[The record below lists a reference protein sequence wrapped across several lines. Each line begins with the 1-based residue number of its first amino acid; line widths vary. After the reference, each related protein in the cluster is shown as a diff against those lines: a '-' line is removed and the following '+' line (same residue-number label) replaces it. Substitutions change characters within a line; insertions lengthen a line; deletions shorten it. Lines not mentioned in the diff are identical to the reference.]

1 MALTWRVHATLS
13 RSAANGPGTR
23 FVVWAQGCTLGC
35 AGCFNPETHGPGGD
49 VRTVGDVAAEVLGTS
64 GIDGVTVSGGEPLEQ
79 PEALREFCGLVR
91 PSGLG
96 IVVLTGFARREI
108 EANPG
113 LSAAVERADMV
124 IAGRYNARLRIGA
137 GLRGS
142 SNKEYW
148 AITGRYGP
156 EDFAGVPESE
166 IVIAADGTISVT
178 GMHAWENEGAEET
191 DERSR

>member
-35 AGCFNPETHGPGGD
+35 AGCFNPETHGAGGD
-49 VRTVGDVAAEVLGTS
+49 VRTVADVAREALATS

-79 PEALREFCGLVR
+79 PDALREFCALVR

-96 IVVLTGFARREI
+96 IVVLTGFARAEI

-113 LSAAVERADMV
+113 LSAAVEMADMV
-124 IAGRYNARLRIGA
+124 IAGRYNARLRLGT

-148 AITGRYGP
+148 AVTERYLP
-156 EDFAGVPESE
+156 DDFAGIPESE
-166 IVIAADGTISVT
+166 VVISADGTIAVT
-178 GMHAWENEGAEET
+178 GMHAWG
-191 DERSR
+191 DR

>member
-35 AGCFNPETHGPGGD
+35 AGCFNPETHGAGGD
-49 VRTVGDVAAEVLGTS
+49 VRTVADVAAEALATS

-79 PEALREFCGLVR
+79 PAALREFCRLVR
-91 PSGLG
+91 AADLG

-108 EANPG
+108 EANPE
-113 LSAAVERADMV
+113 LSAAVEPADMV
-124 IAGRYNARLRIGA
+124 IAGRYNERLRLGV

-148 AITGRYGP
+148 AITDRYGP
-156 EDFAGVPESE
+156 DDFAGLPDGEV
-166 IVIAADGTISVT
+166 VISADGTISVT
-178 GMHAWENEGAEET
+178 GMHAWG
-191 DERSR
+191 ER

>member
-1 MALTWRVHATLS
+1 MALTWRVHATLA

-35 AGCFNPETHGPGGD
+35 AGCFNPETHGAGGD
-49 VRTVGDVAAEVLGTS
+49 VRTVGEVAGEVLAAS

-79 PEALREFCGLVR
+79 PGALREFCGLVR

-108 EANPG
+108 EADPE
-113 LSAAVERADMV
+113 LAAAVELADMV
-124 IAGRYNARLRIGA
+124 IAGRYNERLRLGA

-148 AITGRYGP
+148 AITDRYGP
-156 EDFAGVPESE
+156 DDFAALPDAEV
-166 IVIAADGTISVT
+166 VISADGTIAVT
-178 GMHAWENEGAEET
+178 GMHAWG
-191 DERSR
+191 ER